1 MMMMMKMM
9 KMLELPTIARSGMSL
24 IAGAEFMALH
34 GQGTGHC
41 TTHTHLVEQEAKT
54 QTDDLVENP
63 EFLNSGMLV
72 GEDPT
77 LITCSRTTPHRYK
90 QGGVNTH
97 EHSRILDFRNARYML
112 HTRSIQTGNMYAQKQ
127 SQPRHVKCIPLG
139 ILNS

>member
-1 MMMMMKMM
+1 MMMVIMMK
-9 KMLELPTIARSGMSL
+9 LELPTIARSGMSL

-41 TTHTHLVEQEAKT
+41 TTHTHLVEQAAKT

-77 LITCSRTTPHRYK
+77 LITCSRTPPPHRYK

-127 SQPRHVKCIPLG
+127 R
-139 ILNS
+139 